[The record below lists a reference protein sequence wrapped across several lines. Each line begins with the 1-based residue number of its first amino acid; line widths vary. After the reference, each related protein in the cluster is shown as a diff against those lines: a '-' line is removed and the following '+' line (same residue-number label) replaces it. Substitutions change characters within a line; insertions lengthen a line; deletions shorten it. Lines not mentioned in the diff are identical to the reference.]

1 MTKEELINALKYVV
15 HKCDLIINN
24 KNYTPDMWTN
34 DNVEDIA
41 ETCNMILDG
50 KYGELLED

>member
-1 MTKEELINALKYVV
+1 MTKEELIDALKYVV
-15 HKCDLIINN
+15 YKCDLIINN

-50 KYGELLED
+50 KYGELLEN